1 MKAAITFVV
10 MTLSEFSILDES
22 SQAEALIERGVFL
35 AERMYKNFSIFLY
48 QLDDFYVE
56 IYHNLKFNMMQG
68 MRSFQNEEE
77 LEPFLESIDI
87 SSIYQY

>member
-1 MKAAITFVV
+1 
-10 MTLSEFSILDES
+10 MTLDEFTSLDEAM
-22 SQAEALIERGVFL
+22 QAEALIDRGVFL

-56 IYHNLKFNMMQG
+56 IYHNLKYNVMQG
-68 MRSFQNEEE
+68 MRSFQEEE
-77 LEPFLESIDI
+77 DLEPFLENIDI

>member
-1 MKAAITFVV
+1 
-10 MTLSEFSILDES
+10 MTLDEFTQLDDS
-22 SQAEALIERGVFL
+22 NQARALIENGVFL

-56 IYHNLKFNMMQG
+56 IYHNLKYNVMQG
-68 MRSFQNEEE
+68 MRSFMEEEE
-77 LEPFLESIDI
+77 LDPYLASIDI

>member
-1 MKAAITFVV
+1 
-10 MTLSEFSILDES
+10 MTLTEFSSLDES
-22 SQAEALIERGVFL
+22 RQAEALIEGGVFL
-35 AERMYKNFSIFLY
+35 TERMYKNFSIFLY

-56 IYHNLKFNMMQG
+56 IYHNLKYNVMQG
-68 MRSFQNEEE
+68 MRSFQDDEE

>member
-1 MKAAITFVV
+1 
-10 MTLSEFSILDES
+10 MTLDEFTILDEA

-56 IYHNLKFNMMQG
+56 IYHNLKYNVMQG
-68 MRSFQNEEE
+68 MRSFKEEEE

-87 SSIYQY
+87 SGVYQY